1 MADPG
6 TAPIPLPSTPPARL
20 DTQVIEL
27 LGRNLLIDQLLRAG
41 LEVAIPNRDRG
52 VDLIAY
58 ADLSERVDRFI
69 ARPIQLKA
77 ASTRAFM
84 LDRKYERISDL
95 IIAYVWH
102 VNDPRETVVYA
113 MTYPEAFEIADRVG
127 WTKTASWR
135 RGGYSTSSPSAR
147 IQEELARHQMTP
159 ARWAERILEMGD
171 RAAPTG
177 RH

>member
-1 MADPG
+1 MPEPPN
-6 TAPIPLPSTPPARL
+6 APTPSTDSAATL
-20 DTQVIEL
+20 DTQMIEL
-27 LGRNLLIDQLLRAG
+27 LGRNLLIDQLIRAG

-58 ADLSERVDRFI
+58 ADLAGRVDRFI

-77 ASTRAFM
+77 ASTRSFM

-113 MTYPEAFEIADRVG
+113 MTYPEAFEIADRIG
-127 WTKTASWR
+127 WTATASWK
-135 RGGYSTSSPSAR
+135 RGGYSTTRPSAKIR
-147 IQEELARHQMTP
+147 EQLEQFRMTP
-159 ARWAERILEMGD
+159 SKWSECIVGST
-171 RAAPTG
+171 P
-177 RH
+177 